1 MDINLKYK
9 VPGLEVASSMMYC
22 FPTGAMDVWH
32 PAAEQ
37 VLMPAK
43 YFEPY
48 DVEIKVQSATAKLE
62 LTKTLSWKRKTQL
75 VLSKAIKRKARSFL
89 PKTIRRKA
97 RSAFSRVK
105 NYKTQLFLPEAAED
119 GDVLDYSG
127 KFIFDARFDV
137 FTNISHILGNIA
149 EPVFLAQNLLSE
161 HLQKDIKIHII
172 LSSRVPKYSMPM
184 DVYRLLGN
192 PVIFTDD
199 DVYGELVTCSK
210 QRVYSTAPHF
220 LNFEFPGYKEKTYE
234 RVFVARRGNRRL
246 INNDEVTEFL
256 EKRGF
261 KTLYFEDLSLEEEWS
276 IARNAKEAVVVAGAA
291 SGNFVLN
298 RVGLRD
304 NAEPGSGLKLIEL
317 MSPAWNFYE
326 HRYMASTLN
335 GKWCC
340 VRGQITPQMLN
351 ALDFSEAPP
360 DSLKAPYKDP
370 FRVDCQTIQM
380 ALDYLSMG
388 K

>member
-1 MDINLKYK
+1 MDIALKYK
-9 VPGLEVASSMMYC
+9 VPGLEVASSMMYG
-22 FPTGAMDVWH
+22 FPTGARDLWRPTV
-32 PAAEQ
+32 EQ
-37 VLMPAK
+37 VLMPAE
-43 YFEPY
+43 YLEPY
-48 DVEIKVQSATAKLE
+48 EVDINVKSATAKLE

-75 VLSKAIKRKARSFL
+75 ILSKAIKRKTQSFQALL
-89 PKTIRRKA
+89 PNTKKEGVA
-97 RSAFSRVK
+97 
-105 NYKTQLFLPEAAED
+105 
-119 GDVLDYSG
+119 LDYSG

-149 EPVFLAQNLLSE
+149 EPVFLAQKLLSE
-161 HLQKDIKIHII
+161 HFQKDIKIHII

-210 QRVYSTAPHF
+210 QRVYSTAPYF
-220 LNFEFPGYKEKTYE
+220 LNFDFPGYKEKTYE
-234 RVFVARRGNRRL
+234 RVFVARRGNRSL
-246 INNDEVTEFL
+246 INNDEVIKFL
-256 EKRGF
+256 EERGF

-304 NAEPGSGLKLIEL
+304 NAEPGSGLKLVEL
-317 MSPAWNFYE
+317 MSPAWNFFE
-326 HRYMASTLN
+326 HRYMANALN

-360 DSLKAPYKDP
+360 DSLKSPFKDP